1 MGGQCHSTLGNAC
14 YPKRAEALDFRIV
27 CLHFLMQLAH
37 FPDLRKVQG
46 TALEPLL
53 TKKLKHKLMPVF
65 ETRVRRT
72 IGPVRRNG
80 SRIEVALDEGE
91 IRAGRRSAPISE
103 VELELKGGD
112 AGEVFELAR
121 ELGKHV
127 SVKLA
132 LNSKSQRGYD
142 LLDNKQSRRRVPK
155 RSSFG
160 TA

>member
-1 MGGQCHSTLGNAC
+1 
-14 YPKRAEALDFRIV
+14 
-27 CLHFLMQLAH
+27 
-37 FPDLRKVQG
+37 
-46 TALEPLL
+46 
-53 TKKLKHKLMPVF
+53 MPVF

-72 IGPVRRNG
+72 VGPVRRNG

-103 VELELKGGD
+103 VELEFKGGD

-132 LNSKSQRGYD
+132 LNSKSPPATTSSTT
-142 LLDNKQSRRRVPK
+142 SRSKRRVPK

-160 TA
+160 WS